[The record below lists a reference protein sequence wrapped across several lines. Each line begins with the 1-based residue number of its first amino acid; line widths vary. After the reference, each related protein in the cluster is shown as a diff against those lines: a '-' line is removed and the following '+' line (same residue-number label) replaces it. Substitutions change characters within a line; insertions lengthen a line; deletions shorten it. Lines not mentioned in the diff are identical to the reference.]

1 MTEII
6 KSDNL
11 KLLKTDSDG
20 YKYYVFN
27 PTLLKQFPK
36 SGNMRKMTFLQRG
49 RFFTMKL
56 HGYRV
61 YLIGINDEVYSSI
74 AFSGGGYRFP
84 FANKKDL
91 IYGPSYTIPEYRGQ
105 GLAARLGDAVIK
117 EFEKDYENIYATV
130 KLTNEA
136 SLRCLEKNGY
146 VKERRIGVNEFTKI
160 YYLDDGGS
168 FWLMKYS
175 RR

>member
-49 RFFTMKL
+49 RFFAMKL

-74 AFSGGGYRFP
+74 AFSGGGGGTDSLFL
-84 FANKKDL
+84 KK
-91 IYGPSYTIPEYRGQ
+91 
-105 GLAARLGDAVIK
+105 
-117 EFEKDYENIYATV
+117 
-130 KLTNEA
+130 
-136 SLRCLEKNGY
+136 
-146 VKERRIGVNEFTKI
+146 RI
-160 YYLDDGGS
+160 
-168 FWLMKYS
+168 
-175 RR
+175 